1 MPAMPR
7 LALNLLTSW
16 ITAAALQRPDDLAS
30 AIVERTGCSRRA
42 ALNALRRLVEMQWL
56 QRGGSRSRPVYSPGA
71 LRQVVKRYPLEAL
84 SEDLPWARDFAPNFA
99 LQPGVQRMLQHAF
112 QELLNNAIDHSGG
125 SAVTLSVRQTPTQVQ
140 LLVSDD
146 GCGLFDR
153 VRSAFAIDD
162 PMHAMLELSKGKLT
176 SQPER
181 HTGRG
186 LFFTSQL
193 ADVFDLHA
201 NGAAFQ
207 RRGWEGAGWRSG
219 RPLAR
224 AGTSVY
230 WAVAL
235 DSVRTLAQ
243 VLDLWSCDGDGIVFD
258 RTNVSLRLLAAQGV
272 ALDSRAQA
280 RRVAARLQQFRRA
293 ELDFEGIAEI
303 GHGFAD
309 ELFRVFAGS
318 QPATQIVPMNMAPRV
333 AALVQAMQV
342 SPRQAA

>member
-1 MPAMPR
+1 MSR
-7 LALNLLTSW
+7 LKPLHMTTW
-16 ITAAALQRPDDLAS
+16 ITAAATQRPDDLATLV
-30 AIVERTGCSRRA
+30 VERTGCSRAA
-42 ALNALRRLVEMQWL
+42 ALGALRKLAQMQWL
-56 QRGGSRSRPVYSPGA
+56 TRGGTRSRPVYTPGP
-71 LRQVVKRYPLEAL
+71 LRQVVKRYPLHGLA
-84 SEDLPWARDFAPNFA
+84 EDLPWSRDFAPHFA
-99 LQPGVQRMLQHAF
+99 LPAAVQRMLQHAF

-125 SAVTLSVRQTPTQVQ
+125 TAVTVSVRQTPTQAQ

-153 VRSAFAIDD
+153 VKSAFAIED

-176 SQPER
+176 SQPDR

-207 RRGWEGAGWRSG
+207 RRGWEGHGWRCS
-219 RPLAR
+219 RPLA
-224 AGTSVY
+224 AQGTSVY
-230 WAVAL
+230 LAIALDTRRTL
-235 DSVRTLAQ
+235 DSV
-243 VLDLWSCDGDGIVFD
+243 LDFWSCDGTGVAFD
-258 RTNVSLRLLAAQGV
+258 RTSVSLRLLAGHGV

-293 ELDFEGIAEI
+293 EVDFEGVSDI

-309 ELFRVFAGS
+309 ELFRVFAHDHPGV
-318 QPATQIVPMNMAPRV
+318 QLVPLNMQPRV
-333 AALVQAMQV
+333 AALV
-342 SPRQAA
+342 AAFQQN